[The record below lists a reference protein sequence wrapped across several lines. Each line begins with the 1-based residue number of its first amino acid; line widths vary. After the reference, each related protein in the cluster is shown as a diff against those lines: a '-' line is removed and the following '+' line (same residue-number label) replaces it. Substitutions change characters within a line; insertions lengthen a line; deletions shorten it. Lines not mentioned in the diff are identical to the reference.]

1 MRSRLCLTLLLVSLA
16 CTSMVRAQTIRV
28 SCPKF
33 FVNTNQRIACVEA
46 LLTQEHY
53 HFTLASLPTSNGFG
67 PGIVLTRRLT
77 GTTNGQELDL
87 STTGAVTNNDSW
99 FAGGDATWLLP
110 FLSFDDC
117 SRKVNAGSRLC
128 TDEHNLA
135 SASTLSW
142 HTTALHL
149 NASHRTVRMLYFYGA
164 GSRSPATKYTY
175 AEDDTWGEF
184 DARVPIA
191 HDLVL
196 TGESRIEASTLPP
209 PKDPTSVLLNLPS
222 AQTPGIGQQPLY
234 FNNSIGLNTHVTRE
248 FNSPL
253 RRLPVGAPHLQ
264 PLVEMELDNNAS
276 FRFQHPTDGSA
287 FAFRQFRF
295 DGDEHFDL
303 RGILRNGFVAAD
315 HPFAY
320 HFLCQKQNRQT
331 DVCHLMMFDIK
342 SHLALSNTSGVNQVP
357 FYLQPTLGS
366 NDIDGKVTLRGWD
379 DYRFRDRNAALLQ
392 FEADYILWDPFGI
405 YAFYDGGAVSPNPG
419 GLSLT
424 DFRNDG
430 GIGVFA
436 RVQGSIVAQTYYAWG
451 RGNGG
456 RWWFNFAKVF

>member
-1 MRSRLCLTLLLVSLA
+1 MRSRLCLTLLFVSLA

-67 PGIVLTRRLT
+67 PGIVLIRSFT

-87 STTGAVTNNDSW
+87 STTGAVTTNGSW

-117 SRKVNAGSRLC
+117 SRKANAGSRPC

-175 AEDDTWGEF
+175 AEDNTWGEF
-184 DARVPIA
+184 DARIPIA
-191 HDLVL
+191 HDLVF

-222 AQTPGIGQQPLY
+222 AQTPGISQQPLY
-234 FNNSIGLNTHVTRE
+234 FNNSIGLNTRVTHQ

-253 RRLPVGAPHLQ
+253 RRLPVGAP
-264 PLVEMELDNNAS
+264 D
-276 FRFQHPTDGSA
+276 R
-287 FAFRQFRF
+287 
-295 DGDEHFDL
+295 
-303 RGILRNGFVAAD
+303 
-315 HPFAY
+315 
-320 HFLCQKQNRQT
+320 
-331 DVCHLMMFDIK
+331 K
-342 SHLALSNTSGVNQVP
+342 SVV
-357 FYLQPTLGS
+357 
-366 NDIDGKVTLRGWD
+366 
-379 DYRFRDRNAALLQ
+379 
-392 FEADYILWDPFGI
+392 
-405 YAFYDGGAVSPNPG
+405 
-419 GLSLT
+419 
-424 DFRNDG
+424 
-430 GIGVFA
+430 
-436 RVQGSIVAQTYYAWG
+436 
-451 RGNGG
+451 
-456 RWWFNFAKVF
+456 